1 MHPLKKAFFVALGCI
16 SLALGTIGIALP
28 ILPTVPFYLL
38 TAFCFANSSERLHTW
53 FTHTTVYKKYIGSYF
68 RRRGMTRKAKALLIG
83 TVTAIML
90 PGFILMDKVPVG
102 RAIMAIVWAGHI
114 VYFGFKV
121 QTITQQEAD
130 LLVLDEAGSAWE
142 LDMVDKDLLRRAV
155 LQRPAGQ
162 ECVLTAHAAPQWM
175 LDAAD
180 YVTEMKCIRHPYQ
193 KGIAARKGVEY

>member
-28 ILPTVPFYLL
+28 ILPTVP
-38 TAFCFANSSERLHTW
+38 
-53 FTHTTVYKKYIGSYF
+53 
-68 RRRGMTRKAKALLIG
+68 RKAKALLIG

-102 RAIMAIVWAGHI
+102 RAIMAIVWVGHI

-130 LLVLDEAGSAWE
+130 
-142 LDMVDKDLLRRAV
+142 
-155 LQRPAGQ
+155 
-162 ECVLTAHAAPQWM
+162 
-175 LDAAD
+175 DAMAQAL
-180 YVTEMKCIRHPYQ
+180 E
-193 KGIAARKGVEY
+193 E

>member
-90 PGFILMDKVPVG
+90 PGFILMDKGARGP
-102 RAIMAIVWAGHI
+102 RHYGHCLGGAHRLLR
-114 VYFGFKV
+114 FQG
-121 QTITQQEAD
+121 AD
-130 LLVLDEAGSAWE
+130 HHPAGSGRCHGTHWKSKQSTAKK
-142 LDMVDKDLLRRAV
+142 MKPLRIFLRSGFIFF
-155 LQRPAGQ
+155 LG
-162 ECVLTAHAAPQWM
+162 
-175 LDAAD
+175 
-180 YVTEMKCIRHPYQ
+180 
-193 KGIAARKGVEY
+193 